1 VWSDAAHRS
10 GESAVTKDASP
21 PGGKH
26 AEKPGRKAKPARK
39 TRTRQVR
46 KCVEAVHITNNITL
60 VQRKLINALLLNA
73 YYELPNPSITIHRI
87 PVRQLVDL
95 IGYDSH
101 DVARIK
107 ALLKALTSTVI
118 EWDILNEAGKR
129 EWGVSALLASA
140 DIIDG
145 VCTYAYS
152 PHLRVKLFNPQF
164 YVLLDI
170 DIVRRFHSCYALAL
184 YENCARFRRLG
195 QTPSFPVDALRAL
208 LGASDPYYEDYR
220 KLNERVIQPAL
231 REVNAITDLLIT
243 TQVKRQA
250 RRVAEIRF
258 LIEPN
263 PQQNMQIEPPM
274 GMVVPFEP
282 VSPSSRSVLDTV
294 AEGDKPAVLASNV
307 SGEGKGI
314 PEPETPVHG
323 CDRSVAEP
331 NPILTR
337 LQQEFCLSAKV
348 ADRVCCECP
357 EAAIQGAM
365 EYVLSR
371 YHAGKV
377 KDIGPYFLAALK
389 EGAAIR
395 RSQHDLKREEEA
407 KARHSSREKLETQRR
422 EKAQAEMTR
431 NQSLWTYFES
441 LTEDHRQNVL
451 VKFLAWLSAS
461 KHKQNIVDIF
471 KRGGLAHP
479 WAKAEFLIYLGTL
492 DI

>member
-1 VWSDAAHRS
+1 MS
-10 GESAVTKDASP
+10 KDASL

-26 AEKPGRKAKPARK
+26 AEKPSRKAKPARK
-39 TRTRQVR
+39 ARTRQVR

-107 ALLKALTSTVI
+107 VLLKALTSTII

-140 DIIDG
+140 DVIDG
-145 VCTYAYS
+145 ACTYAYS

-170 DIVRRFHSCYALAL
+170 DIVRRFHSGYALAL

-231 REVNAITDLLIT
+231 REVNAVTDLLLTI
-243 TQVKRQA
+243 QVKRQA

-263 PQQNMQIEPPM
+263 PQQNMQIEPPK
-274 GMVVPFEP
+274 GTVVSFEP
-282 VSPSSRSVLDTV
+282 ASPSSGPFSDTV
-294 AEGDKPAVLASNV
+294 AEGDKTPLIASNG
-307 SGEGKGI
+307 SGEGKGP
-314 PEPETPVHG
+314 PEPEKLVQAG
-323 CDRSVAEP
+323 DRPLAEP
-331 NPILTR
+331 NPIRTR
-337 LQQEFCLSAKV
+337 LQQEFCLSARVV
-348 ADRVCCECP
+348 ARVCGEFP

-371 YHAGKV
+371 YHAGRV
-377 KDIGPYFLAALK
+377 NDIGPYFLTALK

-395 RSQHDLKREEEA
+395 RSQHDVKRDEEA
-407 KARHSSREKLETQRR
+407 RARHSSREKLETLRR
-422 EKAQAEMTR
+422 DKAQAEMTR
-431 NQSLWTYFES
+431 NQSLWAYFES
-441 LTEDHRQNVL
+441 LPEIGRQESL

-471 KRGGLAHP
+471 KRGGLTHP

>member
-1 VWSDAAHRS
+1 M
-10 GESAVTKDASP
+10 TKDASQ

-26 AEKPGRKAKPARK
+26 AEKPGRKTKPARK
-39 TRTRQVR
+39 SRTRQVR

-107 ALLKALTSTVI
+107 TLLKALTSTVI
-118 EWDILNEAGKR
+118 EWDILNDAGKR
-129 EWGVSALLASA
+129 EWGVSTLLASA

-263 PQQNMQIEPPM
+263 PQQNMQIEPPI
-274 GMVVPFEP
+274 GMAGSYELT
-282 VSPSSRSVLDTV
+282 SPSSGPVPDTV
-294 AEGDKPAVLASNV
+294 AESDKKPVLASNG
-307 SGEGKGI
+307 SDESEGL
-314 PEPETPVHG
+314 PEPENLAQAG
-323 CDRSVAEP
+323 DRPLAEP

-337 LQQEFCLSAKV
+337 LQQEFCLSARV
-348 ADRVCCECP
+348 AARVCGEFP
-357 EAAIQGAM
+357 ETAIQGAM

-371 YHAGKV
+371 YRAGKV
-377 KDIGPYFLAALK
+377 KDIGPYFLVALK

-395 RSQHDLKREEEA
+395 RSQHDVKREEEA
-407 KARHSSREKLETQRR
+407 RARHASREKLEAQRR
-422 EKAQAEMTR
+422 DKALAEMTR
-431 NQSLWTYFES
+431 NQSLWAYFES
-441 LTEDHRQNVL
+441 LHEEGRQEAL

>member
-1 VWSDAAHRS
+1 M
-10 GESAVTKDASP
+10 TKDAIQ

-39 TRTRQVR
+39 SRTRQVR

-107 ALLKALTSTVI
+107 TLLKALTSTVI
-118 EWDILNEAGKR
+118 EWDILNDAGKR

-263 PQQNMQIEPPM
+263 PQQNMQIEPPI
-274 GMVVPFEP
+274 GMADSFEP
-282 VSPSSRSVLDTV
+282 VYPSSGSVPDTV
-294 AEGDKPAVLASNV
+294 AESDKTPVLASNG
-307 SGEGKGI
+307 SDEGRGL
-314 PEPETPVHG
+314 PEPVNLAQAG
-323 CDRSVAEP
+323 DRPLAEP

-337 LQQEFCLSAKV
+337 LQQEFCLSARV
-348 ADRVCCECP
+348 AARVCGEFP
-357 EAAIQGAM
+357 ETAIQGAM

-371 YHAGKV
+371 YRAGKV
-377 KDIGPYFLAALK
+377 KDIGPYFLVALK

-395 RSQHDLKREEEA
+395 RSQHDVKREEEA
-407 KARHSSREKLETQRR
+407 RARHASREKLEAQRR
-422 EKAQAEMTR
+422 DKAQAEMTR
-431 NQSLWTYFES
+431 NQSLWAYFES
-441 LTEDHRQNVL
+441 LHEEGRQEAL

-471 KRGGLAHP
+471 KRGGLSHP

>member
-1 VWSDAAHRS
+1 VSEDA
-10 GESAVTKDASP
+10 GQSA
-21 PGGKH
+21 GKP
-26 AEKPGRKAKPARK
+26 AEKPARK
-39 TRTRQVR
+39 ARPARKSRTRQVR

-73 YYELPNPSITIHRI
+73 YYELRNPSITIHRI
-87 PVRQLVDL
+87 QVRQLVDL

-107 ALLKALTSTVI
+107 ALLKALTSTII

-195 QTPSFPVDALRAL
+195 QTPSFPVEALRAL

-231 REVNAITDLLIT
+231 REVNAITDLLLT

-263 PQQNMQIEPPM
+263 PQQTMQIEPPM
-274 GMVVPFEP
+274 GMAASLELAP
-282 VSPSSRSVLDTV
+282 PSSASVPDTV
-294 AEGDKPAVLASNV
+294 AGANKTPVIASNGVDEVKGMPDPEKPVQEGDRP
-307 SGEGKGI
+307 I
-314 PEPETPVHG
+314 
-323 CDRSVAEP
+323 AEP
-331 NPILTR
+331 NPIRVR
-337 LQQEFCLSAKV
+337 LQQEFCLSAKI
-348 ADRVCCECP
+348 AARVCGEYP
-357 EAAIQGAM
+357 EAAIQGAV

-377 KDIGPYFLAALK
+377 KDIGPYFLTALK

-407 KARHSSREKLETQRR
+407 RARHSSREKLEAQRR

-431 NQSLWTYFES
+431 NQSLWAYFES
-441 LTEDHRQNVL
+441 LPEEGRQGAL
-451 VKFLAWLSAS
+451 GKFLAWLTAS
-461 KHKQNIVDIF
+461 KHKQNVVDIF

-479 WAKAEFLIYLGTL
+479 WARAEFLIYLGTL

>member
-1 VWSDAAHRS
+1 M
-10 GESAVTKDASP
+10 TKDAIQ

-39 TRTRQVR
+39 SRTRQVR

-107 ALLKALTSTVI
+107 TLLKALTSTVI
-118 EWDILNEAGKR
+118 EWDILNDAGKR

-263 PQQNMQIEPPM
+263 PQQNMQIEPPI
-274 GMVVPFEP
+274 GMADSFEP
-282 VSPSSRSVLDTV
+282 VYPSSGSVPDTV
-294 AEGDKPAVLASNV
+294 AESDKTPVLASNG
-307 SGEGKGI
+307 SDEGRGL
-314 PEPETPVHG
+314 PEPVNLAQAG
-323 CDRSVAEP
+323 DRPLAEP

-337 LQQEFCLSAKV
+337 LQQEFCLSARV
-348 ADRVCCECP
+348 AARACGEYP
-357 EAAIQGAM
+357 ETAIQGAM

-371 YHAGKV
+371 YRAGKV
-377 KDIGPYFLAALK
+377 KDIGPYFLVALK

-395 RSQHDLKREEEA
+395 RSQHDVKREEEA
-407 KARHSSREKLETQRR
+407 RARHASREKLEAQRR
-422 EKAQAEMTR
+422 DKAQAEMTR
-431 NQSLWTYFES
+431 NQSLWAYFES
-441 LTEDHRQNVL
+441 LHEEGRQEAL

-471 KRGGLAHP
+471 KRGGLSHP

>member
-1 VWSDAAHRS
+1 M
-10 GESAVTKDASP
+10 TKDASP

-26 AEKPGRKAKPARK
+26 TEKPGRKAKPARK
-39 TRTRQVR
+39 ARTRQVR

-87 PVRQLVDL
+87 PVRRLVDL

-101 DVARIK
+101 DIARIK
-107 ALLKALTSTVI
+107 ALLKALTSTII

-140 DIIDG
+140 DIIEG
-145 VCTYAYS
+145 VCSYAYS

-274 GMVVPFEP
+274 GMVVSFESAP
-282 VSPSSRSVLDTV
+282 PSSESASDTV
-294 AEGDKPAVLASNV
+294 AEGDKTPVLAKGLPV
-307 SGEGKGI
+307 PGK
-314 PEPETPVHG
+314 PVQDG
-323 CDRSVAEP
+323 DRPLAEP

-348 ADRVCCECP
+348 ADRVCCEFK

-407 KARHSSREKLETQRR
+407 RARHSSREKLEAQRR

-431 NQSLWTYFES
+431 NQSLWACFES
-441 LTEDHRQNVL
+441 LPEEGRQEAL
-451 VKFLAWLSAS
+451 VRFLAWLTAS

>member
-1 VWSDAAHRS
+1 
-10 GESAVTKDASP
+10 
-21 PGGKH
+21 
-26 AEKPGRKAKPARK
+26 
-39 TRTRQVR
+39 
-46 KCVEAVHITNNITL
+46 
-60 VQRKLINALLLNA
+60 
-73 YYELPNPSITIHRI
+73 
-87 PVRQLVDL
+87 
-95 IGYDSH
+95 
-101 DVARIK
+101 
-107 ALLKALTSTVI
+107 
-118 EWDILNEAGKR
+118 
-129 EWGVSALLASA
+129 LLASA

-274 GMVVPFEP
+274 GMVASLKLR
-282 VSPSSRSVLDTV
+282 SPSSGPVPDTV
-294 AEGDKPAVLASNV
+294 AESDKTPVLASNV
-307 SGEGKGI
+307 SGEAKGMS
-314 PEPETPVHG
+314 EPENSVQG
-323 CDRSVAEP
+323 DDRPATEP
-331 NPILTR
+331 NPIRAR
-337 LQQEFCLSAKV
+337 LRQEFCLSSRV
-348 ADRVCCECP
+348 AARVCGEYP

-407 KARHSSREKLETQRR
+407 KARHSSREKLEAQRR

-431 NQSLWTYFES
+431 NQSLWAYFES
-441 LTEDHRQNVL
+441 LPEEGRQEAL
-451 VKFLAWLSAS
+451 VKFLAWLSVS

>member
-1 VWSDAAHRS
+1 M
-10 GESAVTKDASP
+10 TKDSTLP
-21 PGGKH
+21 DGKH
-26 AEKPGRKAKPARK
+26 AEKPGRKAKPVRK
-39 TRTRQVR
+39 ARTRQVR

-107 ALLKALTSTVI
+107 VLLKALTSTVI

-258 LIEPN
+258 LIESN

-274 GMVVPFEP
+274 GMAVSFEP
-282 VSPSSRSVLDTV
+282 TSPSSESVTDTV
-294 AEGDKPAVLASNV
+294 AEYDKASVLASNV
-307 SGEGKGI
+307 SGEGKGMPDPGKPI
-314 PEPETPVHG
+314 QDG
-323 CDRSVAEP
+323 DRPLAEP
-331 NPILTR
+331 NPIRIR

-348 ADRVCCECP
+348 AARMCDKYP

-377 KDIGPYFLAALK
+377 KDIGPYFLTVLK

-395 RSQHDLKREEEA
+395 RSQHDLKREADA
-407 KARHSSREKLETQRR
+407 KARHSSREKLETLRC
-422 EKAQAEMTR
+422 EKARAEMTR
-431 NQSLWTYFES
+431 NQSLWAYFES
-441 LTEDHRQNVL
+441 LSENGRQEVL

-461 KHKQNIVDIF
+461 KHKQNVVDIF